1 MSGPREEK
9 REEEGEEVGE
19 VRWIIPLLP
28 ALWLTAG
35 RESKEANWF
44 AAQSSQWGKDEVSED
59 DEDYGPLPPLFQ
71 VPQLKKLSPRAGSDI
86 QSHLRLVG

>member
-1 MSGPREEK
+1 VSGPREEK

-19 VRWIIPLLP
+19 VRRIIPLLP

-59 DEDYGPLPPLFQ
+59 DGPLPPLFQ
-71 VPQLKKLSPRAGSDI
+71 VPQLKNPSAWAGSDI
-86 QSHLRLVG
+86 QSHLRLLG

>member
-19 VRWIIPLLP
+19 VRRIIPLLP

-59 DEDYGPLPPLFQ
+59 DGPLPPLFQ
-71 VPQLKKLSPRAGSDI
+71 VPQLKNPRDRKS
-86 QSHLRLVG
+86 VV